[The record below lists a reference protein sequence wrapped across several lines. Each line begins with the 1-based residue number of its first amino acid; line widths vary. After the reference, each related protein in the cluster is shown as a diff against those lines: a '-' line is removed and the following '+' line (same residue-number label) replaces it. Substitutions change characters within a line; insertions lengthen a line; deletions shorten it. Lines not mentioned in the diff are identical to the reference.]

1 MLRPRATGLMDSLL
15 ASFNQ
20 PDRITQIPARPTPLK
35 PLTEQET
42 ALPLGQPVMPNMS
55 SMAEQAIGQ
64 MEASTTPDDFPAGTP
79 EMPQQPAEEQ
89 GMFSKLYDST
99 MGDEAW
105 RLRKAIALNSM
116 RLNPDQG
123 LASALSSRLDS
134 VTKMGVMNKTA
145 KAVADRLRLMGY
157 ENEAALVEANP
168 SMAKEV
174 YAAIKT
180 KDKPMSTIGKLTDDF
195 NNGRITR
202 DEYDIGIE
210 AIKKSGLTLNL
221 GEKARGQA
229 LGAAGKDIFKADVD
243 AHAGAEKALQTIA
256 KADEITSVLASG
268 APTTGLTATFRNAV
282 DNALAFIGDKDA
294 IRSASDTQLLK
305 SLLGQDVFGAINSLG
320 IGAKGLD
327 TPAEREF
334 LISVM
339 TGDITM
345 TSDAIR
351 KITSIRR
358 KYAEQAIKQYNSKV
372 ERGDYDLLNKEFGN
386 RYKPIEI
393 PEAPEI
399 TYVGAPQVG
408 TIQELDGIKWKYL
421 GGDPKEP
428 SSWEEQ

>member
-1 MLRPRATGLMDSLL
+1 
-15 ASFNQ
+15 
-20 PDRITQIPARPTPLK
+20 
-35 PLTEQET
+35 
-42 ALPLGQPVMPNMS
+42 
-55 SMAEQAIGQ
+55 
-64 MEASTTPDDFPAGTP
+64 
-79 EMPQQPAEEQ
+79 
-89 GMFSKLYDST
+89 
-99 MGDEAW
+99 
-105 RLRKAIALNSM
+105 
-116 RLNPDQG
+116 
-123 LASALSSRLDS
+123 
-134 VTKMGVMNKTA
+134 MGVMNKTA

-202 DEYDIGIE
+202 DEYDIGVE